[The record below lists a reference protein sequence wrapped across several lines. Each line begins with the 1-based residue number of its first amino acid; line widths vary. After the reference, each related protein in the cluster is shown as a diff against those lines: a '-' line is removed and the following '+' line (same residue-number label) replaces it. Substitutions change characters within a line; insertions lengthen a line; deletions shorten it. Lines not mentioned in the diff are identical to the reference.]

1 MARTLEKKTLTDW
14 RKTRGLS
21 VEEFAERIE
30 VSKGAAGD
38 YLRGRKEPGVL
49 RAIRMAEALGVK
61 VEQIAWDA
69 DMAPRPTA
77 EQLPAM
83 PEGDGVTPER
93 LAVAR
98 EWLTAGATKAE
109 VARALNV
116 SRAKLY
122 TYL

>member
-77 EQLPAM
+77 EQLPTM
-83 PEGDGVTPER
+83 PAGDGVTPER

-98 EWLTAGATKAE
+98 EWLAAGATKAE
-109 VARALNV
+109 VAKAMNV
-116 SRAKLY
+116 SRATLY
-122 TYL
+122 AHL